1 GVRGRP
7 LSERQQNANRK
18 KSKVRARVEH
28 IFGAQETAP
37 GGRIVRS
44 IGFQRAAAKIGLQNL
59 VYNMR
64 RMVILERGVARRP
77 EGNAKAAA
85 KAADQ
90 HRNRA

>member
-1 GVRGRP
+1 M
-7 LSERQQNANRK
+7 
-18 KSKVRARVEH
+18 RARVGH

-64 RMVILERGVARRP
+64 RMVSLERM
-77 EGNAKAAA
+77 AAT
-85 KAADQ
+85 
-90 HRNRA
+90 